1 MKRDDYVERA
11 LRSGYKI
18 KDLDYL
24 TTYEISKLPSKYDK
38 RAIPARGYK
47 PLRYRVSSDSA
58 NKLSP
63 SEEVALKKYLKG
75 K

>member
-24 TTYEISKLPSKYDK
+24 TTYEISKLPTQAYQ
-38 RAIPARGYK
+38 
-47 PLRYRVSSDSA
+47 PLRYRVSSNSA